1 MSVLKVKKVNGCNSL
16 LREFIDAV
24 SIDDSD
30 DELKTKKERAI
41 LALHHL
47 ERITGGIADRGQS
60 GSFCGPR
67 PKIPG

>member
-1 MSVLKVKKVNGCNSL
+1 MLKDKNVNGCNSL

-47 ERITGGIADRGQS
+47 ERVTGGVADRGQR
-60 GSFCGPR
+60 GSICGPR
-67 PKIPG
+67 PRIPPE